1 MRIVW
6 VSNWNS
12 DGHRGGA
19 GTYARCILQ
28 LVERAYPDA
37 EIVRI
42 EPEARSSGAARDL
55 RQAAC
60 LLRALASGHS
70 AKWHFD
76 YDSGVAARVR
86 SAVAQA
92 EPNVIFL
99 IGTGTG
105 IYRTHL
111 PAGAPV
117 IVVVPSIESRT
128 YEDQLARMPAPLRWV
143 FRDWLGDARKHLD
156 FERRVLGGAQGCV
169 AVSGE
174 QQALVLEMIGKP
186 LPSLVVP
193 PVFPETSV
201 SRRAQP
207 RSPIR
212 LGFLGKFSWWPN
224 REAIDWFLA
233 EIWPAANRDG
243 VELHVCGEGSE
254 AFDRRAPGV
263 RAYGYREDLADF
275 WRDTDIFINPM
286 RSPTGVNVKV
296 CEAIHHGLPVLSS
309 PEGLRGLDLAADR
322 AVVQCNSPQAWRAQ
336 LEPGALDELRKRA
349 PAAALRRS
357 FDLTPVVPRFR
368 TFVDSLR
375 PREECRQA
383 ASSA

>member
-12 DGHRGGA
+12 DLHRGGA

-28 LVERAYPDA
+28 LLERAYPHA
-37 EIVRI
+37 EIVRV
-42 EPEARSSGAARDL
+42 ESEAQSSGAGRGM

-60 LLRALASGHS
+60 LLRALASDHS

-76 YDSGVAARVR
+76 YDAGVAAGVR
-86 SAVAQA
+86 RAVAQA
-92 EPNVIFL
+92 KPHITFL
-99 IGTGTG
+99 IGTGAG
-105 IYRTHL
+105 IYRTYL
-111 PAGAPV
+111 PADAPF

-128 YEDQLARMPAPLRWV
+128 YEEQLARMPAPIRWV

-156 FERRVLGGAQGCV
+156 FERQVLGDAQGCV

-174 QQALVLEMIGKP
+174 QQALVLEMSGKP

-201 SRRAQP
+201 SRRAPQH
-207 RSPIR
+207 SPIR

-224 REAIDWFLA
+224 REAIDWFLT
-233 EIWPAANRDG
+233 EVWPAANRDG
-243 VELHVCGEGSE
+243 LELHLCGEGSE
-254 AFDRRAPGV
+254 AFDGRASGV
-263 RAYGYREDLADF
+263 RAYGYRKDLADF

-309 PEGLRGLDLAADR
+309 PEGLRGLDLAGDP
-322 AVVQCNSPQAWRAQ
+322 AVVQCDSPQAWRAQ
-336 LEPGALDELRKRA
+336 LEPGALDELRRRA
-349 PAAALRRS
+349 PNAALRQS
-357 FDLTPVVPRFR
+357 FDLTPAVPRFR

-375 PREECRQA
+375 AQEECRQA